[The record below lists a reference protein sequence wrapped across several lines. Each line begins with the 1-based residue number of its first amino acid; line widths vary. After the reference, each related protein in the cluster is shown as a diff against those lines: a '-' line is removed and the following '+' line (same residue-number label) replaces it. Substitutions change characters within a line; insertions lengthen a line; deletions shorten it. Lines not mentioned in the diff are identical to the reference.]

1 MEIVPPLV
9 TEEDQP
15 LVTDNVPKHKED
27 DRTNL
32 DEFKL
37 ESDPGLRNKI
47 RSYPCNLQDSYRRA
61 YWLKDIGDQT
71 GGETF
76 VGKGFTNW
84 KKKEKLD
91 EHVGGVNSAH
101 YQAWKK
107 CQDLVHQPQHID
119 TAYNKHSEQSK
130 MDYRIRLCATI
141 DCIRFLLKQGLAFRG
156 HDESEDSDNRGNF
169 LELLEF
175 LSNHNNEVEAV
186 VLKNA
191 SENLKLVSPSI
202 QKDIVNAAAI
212 KILNVII
219 NDIGDECFSILV
231 DESRDTSIKEQMAIV
246 VRYVNAEGYVIES
259 FLSLEHL
266 QLALVAV
273 AKKHY
278 DVSWFFN
285 LISNVLNVV
294 GGSCKRHDTLLEIQ
308 ASEVYK
314 ALNAGELQS
323 GRGLNQESNLARA
336 SDTRWSSHYETLI
349 SFIKIFPAIC
359 GVLEKIREDG
369 DGDNNGMANGLLL
382 NIQQFDFVFNLHLMK
397 TILAITNELSQ
408 ALQRRDQDIVN
419 AMHLVEISKKRLQ
432 GMREDG
438 WDSFLNQLTL
448 FCGKYDIHVPMMEE
462 DYLVASRKKRGGCE
476 VTNLHH
482 YRAELFYT
490 VLDMQLQE
498 LNDRFTVTT
507 TELLICVACLSPAN
521 SFSAFDKQKLI
532 RLTSFYPND
541 FSTHDCMV
549 LEDQLD
555 SYEYDMRY
563 SSEFEGL
570 KGLGEL
576 AQKMVETKRSG
587 VYPLIYRLLKLALV
601 LPVATTSVERA
612 FSAMKIVKNRLR
624 NRMGDQFLNDSLLV
638 YIEKKRFKEISNDAI
653 IVRFQKMKTRRGQ
666 L

>member
-1 MEIVPPLV
+1 M
-9 TEEDQP
+9 
-15 LVTDNVPKHKED
+15 
-27 DRTNL
+27 
-32 DEFKL
+32 L
-37 ESDPGLRNKI
+37 E
-47 RSYPCNLQDSYRRA
+47 
-61 YWLKDIGDQT
+61 
-71 GGETF
+71 
-76 VGKGFTNW
+76 
-84 KKKEKLD
+84 
-91 EHVGGVNSAH
+91 
-101 YQAWKK
+101 
-107 CQDLVHQPQHID
+107 
-119 TAYNKHSEQSK
+119 HSEQSK
-130 MDYRIRLCATI
+130 VDYRIRLCATI

-175 LSNHNNEVEAV
+175 LSNHNNEVGAV

-191 SENLKLVSPSI
+191 PENLKLVSPAI

-212 KILNVII
+212 EILNVII
-219 NDIGDECFSILV
+219 TDIGDECFSILV
-231 DESRDTSIKEQMAIV
+231 DESRDVSIKEQMAVV
-246 VRYVNAEGYVIES
+246 VRYVNSEGHVIES
-259 FLSLEHL
+259 FLGLEHVTSTTAVSLKEAIETLLSRHKLSISKLRGQGYDGASNMRGEFKGLKTLILNENPTAYYVHCFAHQL

-308 ASEVYK
+308 AAEVYK

-349 SFIKIFPAIC
+349 SFIKMFSAIC

-397 TILAITNELSQ
+397 IILAITNELSQ
-408 ALQRRDQDIVN
+408 ALQRRDQDVVN
-419 AMHLVEISKKRLQ
+419 AMHLVEVSKKRLQ

-438 WDSFLNQLTL
+438 WDSFLNQLIL
-448 FCGKYDIHVPMMEE
+448 FCDKYDIHVPRMEE
-462 DYLVASRKKRGGCE
+462 DYLVASRKKRGGRE

-507 TELLICVACLSPAN
+507 TELLVCMACLSPAN

-555 SYEYDMRY
+555 SYEYDMRF

-587 VYPLIYRLLKLALV
+587 VYPLVYRLLKLALV
-601 LPVATTSVERA
+601 LPVATASVERA